1 MSVVGLT
8 VGSVPQERVLR
19 LCSYMFIH
27 VHTVHYSALQCITVH
42 YSALQCIT
50 VHYTALQCTEN
61 DHMFCMLRRSGQRA
75 HAGTLNQAILREW
88 FLKWIQLVRK
98 LFRG

>member
-19 LCSYMFIH
+19 LCSY
-27 VHTVHYSALQCITVH
+27 SALQCITVH
-42 YSALQCIT
+42 YS
-50 VHYTALQCTEN
+50 ALQCTEN